1 MTDTV
6 ISILFSGAAFATV
19 LYLISVGL
27 SITMGLLGI
36 ANLAHG
42 AFAMA
47 GGYIAFALVNRLG
60 VNFFA
65 ALLAAAAAVAAISV
79 VLERLIYRP
88 VYDAGELEQ
97 VLLSMGLIFA
107 SIAIAH
113 FAFGPLPL
121 AVNVPASLQGQVD
134 IGWRSFPAYRLF
146 LIAFGLCVFVALW
159 FAIERTALGARIR
172 AAVDNRAMAEGVGIN
187 TRVLFT
193 VVFALGSALAA
204 VGGALGSEVVA
215 LTPFYPL
222 EYLVYFLIVVSIG
235 GLGSVSG
242 PALAALLLG
251 FGDSACKILIPEFGA
266 FFIYVAIFL
275 VLLVRP
281 NGLFGRA
288 QS

>member
-1 MTDTV
+1 MADTL

-19 LYLISVGL
+19 LYLVSVGL

-36 ANLAHG
+36 VNLAHG

-47 GGYIAFALVNRLG
+47 GGYIAFTLVNRLG
-60 VNFFA
+60 VNFFL
-65 ALLAAAAAVAAISV
+65 ALAVAAAAVAVVSV
-79 VLERLIYRP
+79 VLERLIYAP
-88 VYDAGELEQ
+88 VYNAGELEQ

-107 SIAIAH
+107 SIAVAH
-113 FAFGPLPL
+113 FVFGPLPL
-121 AVNVPASLQGQVD
+121 AVNVPPSLQGQINV
-134 IGWRSFPAYRLF
+134 GWRSFPAYRLF
-146 LIAFGLCVFVALW
+146 LIAFGVAVFIALW
-159 FAIERTALGARIR
+159 FAIERTTLGARIR

-204 VGGALGSEVVA
+204 AGGALGSEVVA

-222 EYLVYFLIVVSIG
+222 EYLVYFLIVVAVG
-235 GLGSVSG
+235 GLGTVGG

-251 FGDSACKILIPEFGA
+251 FGDSACKILIPGFGA
-266 FFIYVAIFL
+266 FFIYVTVFI
-275 VLLVRP
+275 VLLFRP

-288 QS
+288 